1 VGARRQ
7 VLVESGGVGRTGQF
21 MAVQLAAP
29 AAPGTILDV
38 TIAGHNGRQL
48 LAA

>member
-1 VGARRQ
+1 
-7 VLVESGGVGRTGQF
+7 VLAESGCVGRTGQF
-21 MAVQLAAP
+21 MPVRLAAP

-38 TIAGHNGRQL
+38 TIAGHDGRQL